1 MAPSTVVHSI
11 FERLEPGAIAGEK
24 NDAEKQFRLITIDK
38 VAMVGKSVAIL
49 LSAIL
54 ITEVFLLSSCVS
66 DDLEP
71 FSNHIGPEAKT
82 STADTQQEPTLQK
95 PTDTNNAAPSEG
107 PLRIG
112 IKEAILLA
120 MENNRSLVVERM
132 NPQIIRTFEQEK
144 LAVFDPVLDAKATN
158 GRAISD
164 QLSLTDAGIESS
176 TVDSAT
182 GLISLS
188 KLFPTGTTV
197 AFEGSTSYTDSSL
210 YSDTLTANR
219 LGLTVTQALLEGL
232 DIAANLAR
240 VHQARLDT
248 LISEY
253 ELRGWTE
260 ILLEEVESNFWD
272 YAVVQRQIEIYTNSL
287 ALAEKQMVEVQERIK
302 LGNLAETELA
312 AAQAE
317 VALRR
322 EDLINARSTLAKK
335 HLDLLRL
342 LNPSRSIDWNRDI
355 ILEYDTTPPNVKLDD
370 VSKHVGVALKMR
382 PDLNQARLQ
391 IQQGELEV
399 VKTKNGLL
407 PKMDAFITFGKTG
420 YAKTFNRSSENI
432 GGDSYDVA
440 FGLMFQEPLPNRA
453 ARAQHTRAV
462 ISRRQLQEAMENL
475 SQLVEVDVRSAYIE
489 ITRAGE
495 QITATAAT
503 RNFQEEKL
511 RAETEKFRVGK
522 STSLLVGQAQ
532 RDFVASQIAEIEA
545 LANYLKALVS
555 LYRLEGSLLERRGI
569 VSPSSEPVKL
579 SDIPVH

>member
-1 MAPSTVVHSI
+1 
-11 FERLEPGAIAGEK
+11 
-24 NDAEKQFRLITIDK
+24 
-38 VAMVGKSVAIL
+38 MVGKESSIL

-54 ITEVFLLSSCVS
+54 IVEVFLLSSCVS
-66 DDLEP
+66 LGPEP
-71 FSNHIGPEAKT
+71 FSNYIGPEAKT
-82 STADTQQEPTLQK
+82 AVADTQQEPSRQK
-95 PTDTNNAAPSEG
+95 NADANNAASPQG
-107 PLRIG
+107 PLKIG
-112 IKEAILLA
+112 MREAILLA
-120 MENNRSLVVERM
+120 MENNRSLAVERM
-132 NPQIIRTFEQEK
+132 TPQITGTFEQEE
-144 LAVFDPVLDAKATN
+144 LAVFDPVFDAEASN
-158 GRAISD
+158 RRAISD
-164 QLSLTDAGIESS
+164 RLSRAGSGIESS
-176 TVDSAT
+176 TVDSVT

-197 AFEGSTSYTDSSL
+197 ALEGSTGYTDSSL
-210 YSDTLTANR
+210 YSDTLVTNR

-248 LISEY
+248 LISQY
-253 ELRGWTE
+253 ELRGFTE

-272 YAVVQRQIEIYTNSL
+272 YAVAQRQIEIYTNSSD
-287 ALAEKQMVEVQERIK
+287 LAEKQMAEIQERIN
-302 LGNLAETELA
+302 LGDLAESELA

-322 EDLINARSTLAKK
+322 ENLINARSTLAKER
-335 HLDLLRL
+335 LDLLRL
-342 LNPSRSIDWNRDI
+342 LNPVRKTASFSNGANQSRSIDWNRDI
-355 ILEYDTTPPNVKLDD
+355 ILEYDTSPPNIKLDD
-370 VSKHVGVALKMR
+370 VDKHVDVALKMR

-407 PKMDAFITFGKTG
+407 PKMDAFISFGKTG
-420 YAKTFNRSSENI
+420 YAETFNRSSENV
-432 GGDSYDVA
+432 GGDSYDVT
-440 FGLMFQEPLPNRA
+440 FGLIFQEPLPNRA

-462 ISRRQLQEAMENL
+462 ISRKQLQEAMENL

-489 ITRAGE
+489 VTGARE
-495 QITATAAT
+495 QIAATAAT

-511 RAETEKFRVGK
+511 RVETEKFRVGK

-545 LANYLKALVS
+545 LANYLKALVR

-569 VSPSSEPVKL
+569 AGPGRETVKL
-579 SDIPVH
+579 PDMPGH